1 MSNCRAKSGKE
12 KLLEY
17 HRKQFRTPENLN
29 HYSPEDYELAER
41 KFLKCFVLG
50 HGSRADKKSLR
61 KIG

>member
-12 KLLEY
+12 RLLEY
-17 HRKQFRTPENLN
+17 YRKLFRTPENLN

-41 KFLKCFVLG
+41 KFLKFFVLG
-50 HGSRADKKSLR
+50 QESKADKKFLR